1 MAQKIK
7 ILQPLLG
14 LPDFCQHSWAYGG
27 VCLSVPRN
35 PEAPGRS
42 LWDDSPLGRGQ
53 GRTYGPQL
61 QRTNVR
67 VYLADGAHT
76 HLPNK

>member
-1 MAQKIK
+1 MAQRIK
-7 ILQPLLG
+7 ILQPLLR
-14 LPDFCQHSWAYGG
+14 LPDFANTWAYGG

-42 LWDDSPLGRGQ
+42 LWDDSPLGGGQ

-67 VYLADGAHT
+67 ACLADGAHT